1 MKIVISLVA
10 LTAVSCFAASVP
22 KIEESPFGEVD
33 GKPITLYT
41 LKNAA
46 GMQVTI
52 TNYGGAVTSIKV
64 PDRNGN
70 FADVA
75 LGFDNVTPYTTT
87 TSYFGGL
94 IGRYGN
100 RIGKAQFQLDGK
112 VYHIEANENG
122 NALHGGTIGFN
133 KRIWEAKDVSTP
145 KAAALE
151 LHYLSPDG
159 EMGFPGNLNVTVR
172 YTLDAKNG
180 LEIAYSATTDKD
192 TVLNLT
198 NHSYFNLAGAGSGT
212 VLKHRLTIR
221 ADHFTPIDSGLIPTG
236 VIQSV
241 DGTPFDFRHGEV
253 IGAHI
258 NEDNEQ
264 LKLGK
269 GYDQNFVLN
278 APRTL
283 KQWAVK
289 VEEPTSGRV
298 MEVYTDQPAVQFYTG
313 NFLDGTAHGMGGTYN
328 YRSAL
333 CLETQHYPDSPNHP
347 NFPSAELRPG
357 REIPLHNHLS
367 LQHGA
372 IDAIT
377 NSFLTF
383 LAGLFTLL

>member
-1 MKIVISLVA
+1 MKTVISLVA
-10 LTAVSCFAASVP
+10 LTAGCCLAANAP
-22 KIEESPFGEVD
+22 KLEQNPFGEAD

-52 TNYGGAVTSIKV
+52 TNYGGTVTSIKV
-64 PDRNGN
+64 PDRDKNFGN
-70 FADVA
+70 VV

-87 TSYFGGL
+87 TSYFGAL

-100 RIGKAQFQLDGK
+100 RIGKGRFQLDGQ
-112 VYHIEANENG
+112 VYQIPTNDNG
-122 NALHGGTIGFN
+122 NALHGGTVGFN
-133 KRIWEAKDVSTP
+133 KKIWEAKDVSTA

-151 LHYLSPDG
+151 LHYVSPDG
-159 EMGFPGNLNVTVR
+159 EMGFPGNLDVTVR
-172 YTLDAKNG
+172 YTVDAKNG
-180 LEIAYSATTDKD
+180 LEIEYSATTDKD

-198 NHSYFNLAGAGSGT
+198 NHTYFNLAGAGSET

-221 ADHFTPIDSGLIPTG
+221 ADHFTPVDSGLIPTG
-236 VIQSV
+236 VIQAV

-253 IGAHI
+253 IGSRI

-269 GYDQNFVLN
+269 GYDHNYVLN
-278 APRTL
+278 EPRTT

-289 VEEPTSGRV
+289 VDEPNSGRV

-313 NFLDGTAHGMGGTYN
+313 NFLDGTAQGVGGVFKF
-328 YRSAL
+328 RSAL

-347 NFPSAELRPG
+347 NFPTAELKSGEKYHSVTIYRFSAE
-357 REIPLHNHLS
+357 
-367 LQHGA
+367 Q
-372 IDAIT
+372 
-377 NSFLTF
+377 
-383 LAGLFTLL
+383 